1 MTITDDPIFDWERH
15 CTEEQEAI
23 DSAPVC
29 DCCGELIVE
38 NYFYA
43 IDGEIFCDECITEI
57 VNEKFKQFID

>member
-1 MTITDDPIFDWERH
+1 MLSNDPCYDWDVFCFR
-15 CTEEQEAI
+15 EQQIA
-23 DSAPVC
+23 DLAPVC
-29 DCCGELIVE
+29 DCCGEPIVE